1 MDINSNH
8 QELHPPKGLK
18 NKAESL
24 LSSLYKASSQN
35 LENKALQ
42 ALNQEIYDFLNM
54 TSSDLGK
61 THSQNKYPEKNYA
74 EKAVKILDTYLN
86 VDPDLIADFI
96 KEEFEELSK
105 ERKKN
110 KVSISRYIDEQSKNI
125 AIPLQLISTQNKK
138 GESTPSRSTQSIH
151 SNNVYSKLSERTAGF
166 TTVGNYMI
174 AFITECDDDML
185 LKLINSMLENGI
197 RDINELSNLLK
208 CLGELSAIPPKL
220 LEKICD
226 AIQAFLKEAES
237 TASSAE
243 DYLLLIE
250 QVQMVMST
258 MIQIDAGDTD
268 PSSNQENQSLEGML
282 GQQKLAGVPDIKGA
296 QAGKKTSIQTSK
308 ITELKLNNQ
317 PHMQGNAG
325 HPNARQ
331 QPVQS
336 ASPTNARNLQ
346 NLQTNK
352 QKNTALQEDIHFIEL
367 QRLQELLEEVTEKYD
382 MLFKEKMLGVMED
395 HIEKMIIAK
404 LS

>member
-8 QELHPPKGLK
+8 QELHQPKGLK

-24 LSSLYKASSQN
+24 LSSLHKTSSQN

-61 THSQNKYPEKNYA
+61 THSRNTSPEKNYA

-110 KVSISRYIDEQSKNI
+110 KVTISRYIDEQSKSI
-125 AIPLQLISTQNKK
+125 AIPLQLISK
-138 GESTPSRSTQSIH
+138 GDRTTPKSTQSIH
-151 SNNVYSKLSERTAGF
+151 SNNEPPKSSERKASF

-185 LKLINSMLENGI
+185 LNLINSMLENGI

-250 QVQMVMST
+250 QVQRVMSM

-268 PSSNQENQSLEGML
+268 PSSNQESQSLEGML
-282 GQQKLAGVPDIKGA
+282 GQQKLAGVPDIQGT
-296 QAGKKTSIQTSK
+296 QAGAKTSIQTSK
-308 ITELKLNNQ
+308 TTELKLNNQ
-317 PHMQGNAG
+317 PHMPGNAG
-325 HPNARQ
+325 YPNARQ

-336 ASPTNARNLQ
+336 ASPINSRNIKKLH
-346 NLQTNK
+346 TEK

-367 QRLQELLEEVTEKYD
+367 QRLQDLLEEVTEKYD
-382 MLFKEKMLGVMED
+382 IVFKEKMLGVMED
-395 HIEKMIIAK
+395 HIKKMIIAK